1 MHSRYWS
8 QVLFTIEI
16 EIIILRVLSC
26 LISISMV
33 NNKSAR
39 LNGYEYFRAD
49 MPFTQS
55 LPLSLILVT
64 VGLLT
69 QIMYTRRQNVWSG
82 WPVYE
87 VKCLCSRGQE

>member
-1 MHSRYWS
+1 MHGRYWS

-16 EIIILRVLSC
+16 EIKLESTLELVSNSRVLSC

-55 LPLSLILVT
+55 LPLPLILVT

-69 QIMYTRRQNVWSG
+69 QIKVH
-82 WPVYE
+82 V
-87 VKCLCSRGQE
+87 C